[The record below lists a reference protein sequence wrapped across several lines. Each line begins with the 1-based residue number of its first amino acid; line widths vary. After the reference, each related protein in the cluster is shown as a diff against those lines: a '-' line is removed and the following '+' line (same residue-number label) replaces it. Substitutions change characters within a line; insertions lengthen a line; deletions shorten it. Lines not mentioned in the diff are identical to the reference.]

1 MEWTHPDKELFEKKK
16 ADFDFNF
23 EIIKERI
30 AEAAKI
36 SGREQKDI
44 KLLAATKTV
53 SPELINYGLEKGIEL
68 IGENRVQEL
77 LSKKDELNTDKEHT
91 HFIGHLQTNK
101 INMLLPHVSMIES
114 VGSIHL
120 AEEISKKCIASG
132 TVMPVLMEVNVGE
145 EISKSGIAPN
155 EAESA
160 FEQMLSLGGIKV
172 MGLMSIPP
180 ACENPDDARRYFST
194 IYKLFVDIKDKNRDN
209 KDIMYLS
216 MGMSGDYYEAISE
229 GANIVRIGSAL
240 FGKRIYKK

>member
-36 SGREQKDI
+36 SGREQMDI

-120 AEEISKKCIASG
+120 AEEISK
-132 TVMPVLMEVNVGE
+132 
-145 EISKSGIAPN
+145 SGIAPS

>member
-120 AEEISKKCIASG
+120 AEEISKKCIAAG

-145 EISKSGIAPN
+145 EISKSGARPKAPLSRCFLS
-155 EAESA
+155 AELRSWGLCPYRRPVKTPTTQEDI
-160 FEQMLSLGGIKV
+160 FRQFTNCLLTLRTKTEIIKILCIFRWECREIIMRQFPRAQTSSESV
-172 MGLMSIPP
+172 PRCSVK
-180 ACENPDDARRYFST
+180 EYT
-194 IYKLFVDIKDKNRDN
+194 KN
-209 KDIMYLS
+209 KFL
-216 MGMSGDYYEAISE
+216 
-229 GANIVRIGSAL
+229 
-240 FGKRIYKK
+240 

>member
-36 SGREQKDI
+36 SGREQKNI

-120 AEEISKKCIASG
+120 AEEISK
-132 TVMPVLMEVNVGE
+132 
-145 EISKSGIAPN
+145 SGIAPS

>member
-36 SGREQKDI
+36 SGRKQMDI

-120 AEEISKKCIASG
+120 AEEISK
-132 TVMPVLMEVNVGE
+132 
-145 EISKSGIAPN
+145 SGIAPS

>member
-120 AEEISKKCIASG
+120 AEEISK
-132 TVMPVLMEVNVGE
+132 
-145 EISKSGIAPN
+145 SGIAPS